1 MNSLVMLSAISSN
14 VTMLIVLAVLMVVM
28 LVMSIV
34 PQRKRQKETQKMMES
49 LKVGTKIKTIGGF
62 IGEIVSMDSTTNTL
76 VIDLSDKGD
85 RSLCATIDR
94 SAVYT
99 VMSVNAQ
106 GQTVEPQ
113 KETALDDVKPAAT
126 EKVEET
132 KEDAKVEENK
142 EEAKETVETTENKD

>member
-62 IGEIVSMDSTTNTL
+62 IGEIVAMDSTTNTL
-76 VIDLSDKGD
+76 VIDLSGKGD
-85 RSLCATIDR
+85 KSLCATIDR

-126 EKVEET
+126 EKIEET
-132 KEDAKVEENK
+132 KVEENK
-142 EEAKETVETTENKD
+142 EEAKEAVETAENKD